1 MINNHDLS
9 DILYCRFIL
18 HLLNDG
24 KDDLTRYSLQLIE
37 LSCDNNSSLKM
48 AHHLQDISQQ

>member
-37 LSCDNNSSLKM
+37 LSCDNNSSLNM
-48 AHHLQDISQQ
+48 AHYLQDISQQ